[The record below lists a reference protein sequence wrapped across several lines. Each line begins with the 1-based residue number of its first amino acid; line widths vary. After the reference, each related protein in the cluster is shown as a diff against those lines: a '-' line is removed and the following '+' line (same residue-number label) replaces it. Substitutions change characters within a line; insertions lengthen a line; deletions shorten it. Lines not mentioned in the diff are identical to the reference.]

1 MNVRFHS
8 LLHPMSPVR
17 HAVSIG
23 AFMFGFLS
31 MGPSSAIAA
40 DSPPGGPE
48 SLPGMRFEP
57 VEEDL
62 SGFTNRQLAD
72 KAQKLVQV
80 MDKQL
85 TESFYL
91 LEASLGA
98 GDVAA
103 ASARNEAITVMKG
116 LLKLA
121 EGNLRTLKQRA
132 AEDDRPRVENE
143 YAKITIAAA
152 KVREY
157 YAQVRSAASVGLD
170 AFEIGTVERQMTFS
184 GRLPVI
190 DEIPSLFL
198 PDFFNPFNTTPT
210 PPVNA
215 SPWF

>member
-1 MNVRFHS
+1 MKHRFQHPFRSAS
-8 LLHPMSPVR
+8 LMAVLALGLVTGMSGV
-17 HAVSIG
+17 
-23 AFMFGFLS
+23 M
-31 MGPSSAIAA
+31 AA
-40 DSPPGGPE
+40 DPKAPPDTLPE
-48 SLPGMRFEP
+48 MRFEP

-72 KAQKLVQV
+72 KAQKLVAQ

-91 LEASLGA
+91 LEASLSA
-98 GDVAA
+98 GDLAA

-121 EGNLRTLKQRA
+121 EGNLRTLKQRV

-143 YAKITIAAA
+143 YVKITIAAS
-152 KVREY
+152 KVQEY
-157 YAQVRSAASVGLD
+157 YAQVRSAASVGLED
-170 AFEIGTVERQMTFS
+170 FEGGTVERRLTFS
-184 GRLPVI
+184 GRLPVL
-190 DEIPSLFL
+190 EELPRMFL
-198 PDFFNPFNTTPT
+198 PDFFNPFSSTPL